1 MVILGIETSSN
12 ICGIGIAIKEKLL
25 AELRINISNA
35 HSEKLFQGINI
46 LINAASL
53 KVEEISGV
61 AVSSGPGS
69 FTGLRIGLSAAKGIA
84 YALDIP
90 LFLIP
95 TLDVFANYGLG
106 FGKDICSIIP
116 SIRGDIFYSF
126 YKETNGKVKRVFE
139 YKLGKIEEIERDSN
153 KGMFFTGI
161 IDKKLR
167 SKIEKRFSDSEIYF
181 ANEFDLSSGYL
192 VAKMGYEKMIEGK
205 PDKIEDSEPLYL
217 RDFDIKIKK
226 L

>member
-1 MVILGIETSSN
+1 M
-12 ICGIGIAIKEKLL
+12 
-25 AELRINISNA
+25 
-35 HSEKLFQGINI
+35 
-46 LINAASL
+46 

-61 AVSSGPGS
+61 AVSSGPGA

-126 YKETNGKVKRVFE
+126 YK
-139 YKLGKIEEIERDSN
+139 YYQKLKPNLMLINRILEQR
-153 KGMFFTGI
+153 FRI
-161 IDKKLR
+161 I
-167 SKIEKRFSDSEIYF
+167 SQ
-181 ANEFDLSSGYL
+181 
-192 VAKMGYEKMIEGK
+192 
-205 PDKIEDSEPLYL
+205 
-217 RDFDIKIKK
+217 
-226 L
+226 